1 MIDVTKVLWE
11 LFLSFGGAVGFSLFF
26 NVPKKRILPAAL
38 GGVLCWGIY
47 LFCRSL
53 LDLDILAS
61 SFFASAGT
69 FWYAEILAR
78 FLSTPAIL
86 LFTPASVPLIPGS
99 GLYYTMSFVV
109 RREWDAALGKGW
121 ETAQCALGIALGMS
135 IVCAI
140 YDAKRTYLFKGTP
153 VSDQKK

>member
-1 MIDVTKVLWE
+1 MRKILWE
-11 LFLSFGGAVGFSLFF
+11 LFLSFGGAVGFALFF
-26 NVPKKRILPAAL
+26 SVPRKRILPAAL

-47 LFCRSL
+47 LLCR
-53 LDLDILAS
+53 DLFGMDILAA

-78 FLSTPAIL
+78 RLFVPAIL

-109 RREWDAALGKGW
+109 RREWEEALSKGW

-135 IVCAI
+135 IICAI
-140 YDAKRTYLFKGTP
+140 YDARRDLHTP
-153 VSDQKK
+153 VKKE